1 MFFILEK
8 EAKFYHLEEHFSP
21 EEAWVLH
28 LLFQDRNIPWDDS
41 LGDEN
46 NAFEFAVR
54 NGLAQLLYV
63 HSSSSS
69 LSEVVRSNLKK
80 QYLSNLA
87 RNSTLQVISDEMM
100 QALRK
105 AGIPSIPLKGS
116 FLSRIIYP
124 DPALRPMSD
133 IDLLVPADRVEEAF
147 LMFATDPV
155 ALMKR
160 DEFGHHLPP
169 LMYRGAMIE
178 IHNSL
183 FDLNA
188 RYQIPINRVWENA
201 EGSSEYGFLTM
212 NPLHLITHL
221 ILHIYYSFRTGGIRL
236 GWFYDLKVTMEFYK
250 KQVTAEDLRK
260 FFNMHQ
266 LEGAAHLV
274 LAYYQFL
281 NPNSNFQVQLDRAM
295 QKQLSKIHEFTIY
308 SAEEDS
314 LKYGYSVAWERIRYS
329 RNWTERMA
337 FMKHLLLVDKSGEQM
352 SFFTR
357 IIYLIKNSLSLLWH
371 KMKFW

>member
-1 MFFILEK
+1 MFILEK

-28 LLFQDRNIPWDDS
+28 LLFQDRSIPWDDS
-41 LGDEN
+41 IGDEKK
-46 NAFEFAVR
+46 AFDFATR
-54 NGLAQLLYV
+54 NGLAQLQYV

-87 RNSTLQVISDEMM
+87 RNSTLQMISDEMM
-100 QALRK
+100 QTLRK

-133 IDLLVPADRVEEAF
+133 IDLLVPVDRVEEAF
-147 LMFATDPV
+147 LMFSTDPI

-160 DEFGHHLPP
+160 DRLSHELPP
-169 LMYRGAMIE
+169 LTYRGALVE

-188 RYQIPINRVWENA
+188 KYQIPMNLVWKDA
-201 EGSSEYGFLTM
+201 KVLSDGGFLAM

-236 GWFYDLKVTMEFYK
+236 GWFYDLKIAMEFYK
-250 KQVTAEDLRK
+250 DQVSSEDLRA
-260 FFNMHQ
+260 FFSVHQ
-266 LEGAAHLV
+266 LEKPTSLV

-281 NPNSNFQVQLDRAM
+281 NPNSGFQVPLD
-295 QKQLSKIHEFTIY
+295 KSLLNKLSEIQRFAKNPSEQN
-308 SAEEDS
+308 S
-314 LKYGYSVAWERIRYS
+314 LKYGYSIAWERILYS
-329 RNWTERMA
+329 KNWRQRMR
-337 FMKHLLLVDKSGEQM
+337 FIKYLIFVDKSGEHL
-352 SFFTR
+352 SFFRR
-357 IIYLIKNSLSLLWH
+357 IIYLIKNTCCLLWQ
-371 KMKFW
+371 KIKFW